1 MLKKLTALFCA
12 AVMSAALLSPFAC
25 ADSTGKLTEK
35 DGKIYYMDGDK
46 FITGWQEIGG
56 NRYFFKKTGEAV
68 TKSTVIGGIRYKFS
82 SDGICRGKYTGW
94 SKSGDKKYYYSNG
107 IKAKGWTKMNDSW
120 HYFDDSDGSHA
131 AGSANIYGK
140 TYNFSSSGVWDGIA
154 DDDYRNFYR
163 SVEKN
168 LSKDDYGGLYFD
180 KNVLVIMSRNDK
192 SVKKLTEKLKDSCY
206 TPFIVKH
213 CKFSVNDLE
222 KVRKHISQNMKKY
235 GIAAIS
241 TDIMNNRIEVEI
253 PKDNKKLSDYIS
265 SLDDSDIVYIKYGD
279 GVIVED

>member
-25 ADSTGKLTEK
+25 ADSEGKLTEK
-35 DGKIYYMDGDK
+35 DGKIYYTDGDK
-46 FITGWQEIGG
+46 FITGWQEIDG

-68 TKSTVIGGIRYKFS
+68 TKSAVIGGIRYKFS
-82 SDGICRGKYTGW
+82 SDGICKGKYTGW
-94 SKSGDKKYYYSNG
+94 TKFGKNLFYYIDG
-107 IKAKGWTKMNDSW
+107 IKQTGWSKLNDGW

-131 AGSANIYGK
+131 AGYAHIYGK

-154 DDDYRNFYR
+154 DDDYQKFYR
-163 SVEKN
+163 SIEKN

-180 KNVLVIMSRNDK
+180 KSVLVIMSKNDK
-192 SVKKLTEKLKDSCY
+192 SVKKLTEKLKNSCY
-206 TPFIVKH
+206 TPFILKH
-213 CKFSVNDLE
+213 CKFSVSELE
-222 KVRKHISQNMKKY
+222 NVRKHISQNAKEY
-235 GIAAIS
+235 GVAAIS
-241 TDIMNNRIEVEI
+241 TDVMNNRIEVEM